1 MKRFETGGLGVY
13 SKLSKYVIESMISST
28 KRRRSILRGWMGN
41 SKDTKQATLLENLLK
56 TIDMVT
62 DAVNKMTEGSVAEPD
77 KTGHPLPYCI

>member
-1 MKRFETGGLGVY
+1 MKRFETGGLEVY

-28 KRRRSILRGWMGN
+28 ERRRSVLRGWMGN

>member
-13 SKLSKYVIESMISST
+13 SKLSKYVFESVISST
-28 KRRRSILRGWMGN
+28 KRRCSILRGWMGN
-41 SKDTKQATLLENLLK
+41 SEDTKQATLLENLLK
-56 TIDMVT
+56 TVDMVT

>member
-28 KRRRSILRGWMGN
+28 KRRRSILRDWMEN

-56 TIDMVT
+56 TVDMVT